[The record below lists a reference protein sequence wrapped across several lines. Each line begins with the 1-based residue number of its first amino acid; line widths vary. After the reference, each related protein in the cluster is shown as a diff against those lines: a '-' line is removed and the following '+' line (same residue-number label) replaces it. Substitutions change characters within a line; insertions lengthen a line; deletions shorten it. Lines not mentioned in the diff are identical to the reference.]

1 MAPRPVSGSVE
12 PVLDKLEEEE
22 RERCRKALEQGIP
35 CFPVDV
41 EPRPPDAS
49 VRELFGGWRPEKVPD
64 DPQPDEWKEN
74 RPLPAPFIK
83 LFSFDP
89 GCAAKSVLRSLKGRN
104 NTFYLYRMR
113 DKHGVRAALSDRK
126 VDAETFQG
134 DLEFLGKFDGECDA
148 IAAYRKEDRR
158 LRGR

>member
-1 MAPRPVSGSVE
+1 VE
-12 PVLDKLEEEE
+12 PVIDKLEEEE

-49 VRELFGGWRPEKVPD
+49 VREMFEDYKPPGKLPRRPT
-64 DPQPDEWKEN
+64 PDEWREG
-74 RPLPAPFIK
+74 RPLPAPF
-83 LFSFDP
+83 LSLVSFDP
-89 GCAAKSVLRSLKGRN
+89 GCAAKSALRALKGRP

-113 DKHGVRAALSDRK
+113 DRHGMRVALSDRK